1 LNPVGVVA
9 ALAVEARALGPVVRR
24 MGDVGYLGDG
34 TLLAVSG
41 MGQPAAGQAA
51 GRLIEAGATAL
62 LSFGLAGGLDP
73 ELAAGSVVF
82 PREVISGDGA
92 RFPTSMEW
100 RERLTAVILKQ
111 GPVAGGA
118 LLTSARPIDA
128 VADKAAAFRE
138 TGAVAVDM
146 ESLAVAQVAAG
157 HRLPFMVVRVIVDTA
172 EDVLPRAV
180 VAASQGGQVRIWR
193 LIGGLALAPAELF
206 ALIRLASRYR
216 AATRSLTLVA
226 RAVLSTRLDAD
237 VRVA

>member
-1 LNPVGVVA
+1 LNAVGVVA
-9 ALAVEARALGPVVRR
+9 ALAAEARALGPVVKRI
-24 MGDVGYLGDG
+24 GDVGCLGDG

-41 MGQPAAGQAA
+41 MGQAAAGLAT

-82 PREVISGDGA
+82 PREVISRDGA
-92 RFPTSMEW
+92 RFPTSVAW
-100 RERLTAVILKQ
+100 RERLTAVMLKQ
-111 GPVAGGA
+111 RPVAGGA
-118 LLTSARPIDA
+118 LLTSARAIDA

-146 ESLAVAQVAAG
+146 ESLAVAQVAAR
-157 HRLPFMVVRVIVDTA
+157 HRLPFIVVRVIVDTA

-216 AATRSLTLVA
+216 AATRSLTMVA
-226 RAVLSTRLDAD
+226 RAVLPARPQAD
-237 VRVA
+237 IRVA